1 MGTLIFFAMLA
12 VVGYFALVPLKA
24 AAEYRFR
31 GKFSLTAEGIGFLAC
46 GLLAL
51 IYWLGG
57 GWLTSFLLLGAGI
70 AAGAG
75 IRTVKGNDQ
84 RYLE

>member
-1 MGTLIFFAMLA
+1 MITTIIFFGMMA
-12 VVGYFALVPLKA
+12 VVSYFALVPLKA

-46 GLLAL
+46 AVLAL
-51 IYWLGG
+51 LSGIAS
-57 GWLTSFLLLGAGI
+57 LTGFLLLGAGI
-70 AAGAG
+70 VAGTG
-75 IRTVKGNDQ
+75 IRSIKGNDR

>member
-1 MGTLIFFAMLA
+1 MA
-12 VVGYFALVPLKA
+12 VVGYFGLVPLRA

-31 GKFSLTAEGIGFLAC
+31 GKLGLTLEGIGFLC
-46 GLLAL
+46 CVVFAL
-51 IYWLGG
+51 FSGIGS
-57 GWLTSFLLLGAGI
+57 LTGFLMLSAGI

-75 IRTVKGNDQ
+75 IRSIKGNDR